1 MPNRAALGLLRLVV
15 RIVLWVVRL
24 LMKVAGAAVFATA
37 VVFILDLVL
46 LGDKRRAP
54 QALPRPSTPPGR

>member
-1 MPNRAALGLLRLVV
+1 MPNRAALGLLRLVA

-37 VVFILDLVL
+37 VVFILDMVL

-54 QALPRPSTPPGR
+54 QVLPRPSTPPGR